1 MHCLTWPP
9 PAAQS
14 ETAASARVGCLTSVC
29 SFSTDLIIL
38 TTIHLEPV
46 TSCYH
51 YYYILYLYIQENIF
65 VKRIYMQHFT
75 YSTLINCMFLYVSSL
90 SFHKP

>member
-38 TTIHLEPV
+38 TTIHLGP
-46 TSCYH
+46 CY
-51 YYYILYLYIQENIF
+51 IALSWQLYNLA
-65 VKRIYMQHFT
+65 
-75 YSTLINCMFLYVSSL
+75 TL
-90 SFHKP
+90 